1 LIGQPIKLPLATI
14 LTLKAVPMLFGMVTP
29 DLSALWNIDLVELV
43 IRLAA
48 MLYVRFLL
56 RAVML
61 EQAPAL
67 RTHTPTDSGG
77 RQGIRQR

>member
-1 LIGQPIKLPLATI
+1 
-14 LTLKAVPMLFGMVTP
+14 MLFGMVTP

-61 EQAPAL
+61 DLTPAL
-67 RTHTPTDSGG
+67 STHTPTDSGG
-77 RQGIRQR
+77 RQGVRQRWFRR